1 MKGNAMVLNLDN
13 IVPFPG
19 KTGAAA
25 AERTAETNDQ
35 ELFLHHLLPVKKH
48 LYNFIRKSLNFS
60 PETDDIFQDTLL
72 KGYRYFY
79 SFKREGNFKTWIF
92 TIAHNLVKDHF
103 KRSSAPVLLANADGL
118 IIEEDTSIL
127 RDVRE
132 IYHVAGTLK
141 PRQREVFFLYY
152 YNGFNI
158 SEITAITGLTGVN
171 IKFILYQARKAVK
184 DIMGEE
190 K

>member
-1 MKGNAMVLNLDN
+1 MALNLDN
-13 IVPFPG
+13 IVPFPVKAG
-19 KTGAAA
+19 TAAA
-25 AERTAETNDQ
+25 DRIAEKSDQ
-35 ELFLHHLLPVKKH
+35 ELFLNHLLPVKKH

-60 PETDDIFQDTLL
+60 PDTDDIFQDTLL

-79 SFKREGNFKTWIF
+79 SFKRDGNFKTWIF
-92 TIAHNLVKDHF
+92 TIAHNLLKDHF
-103 KRSSAPVLLANADGL
+103 KRSSTLVLLDNADGL
-118 IIEEDTSIL
+118 IIDENTSIP

-158 SEITAITGLTGVN
+158 SEIAAITGLTEVN

-184 DIMGEE
+184 VIMEAE

>member
-1 MKGNAMVLNLDN
+1 MKGNAMALNFEN

-19 KTGAAA
+19 KARSTATDS
-25 AERTAETNDQ
+25 TAETNEK

-60 PETDDIFQDTLL
+60 HDTDDIFQDTLL
-72 KGYRYFY
+72 KGFRYFY
-79 SFKREGNFKTWIF
+79 SFNRDANFKTWIF

-103 KRSSAPVLLANADGL
+103 KRSRALVLLNDADGF
-118 IIEEDTSIL
+118 IIDEDPSIP

-158 SEITAITGLTGVN
+158 SEIAAITGLTGVN
-171 IKFILYQARKAVK
+171 IKFILHGARKAVK
-184 DIMGEE
+184 GIMEVE

>member
-1 MKGNAMVLNLDN
+1 MKGNAMALNLDN
-13 IVPFPG
+13 IVTFPG
-19 KTGAAA
+19 KTGTADT
-25 AERTAETNDQ
+25 ERTAETNDK
-35 ELFLHHLLPVKKH
+35 ELFLHLLLPVKKH

-60 PETDDIFQDTLL
+60 HDTDDIFQDTLL

-79 SFKREGNFKTWIF
+79 SFKRGGNFKTWIF

-103 KRSSAPVLLANADGL
+103 KRSSALVLLDNADGL
-118 IIEEDTSIL
+118 IIDEDTSIP
-127 RDVRE
+127 RNVRE
-132 IYHVAGTLK
+132 IYHVAGSLK

-158 SEITAITGLTGVN
+158 SEIAAITGLTGVN
-171 IKFILYQARKAVK
+171 IKFILHQARKAVK
-184 DIMGEE
+184 DLMEAE